1 MDTDTQGEY
10 LVMTWMQREDVHVE
24 TEAETVMSAS
34 QGNLGVADNQQKL
47 EEMGEGCFPRDF

>member
-10 LVMTWMQREDVHVE
+10 FVMTWMQREDVHVE

-34 QGNLGVADNQQKL
+34 QGNPGVADNQQKL
-47 EEMGEGCFPRDF
+47 EETGEGCFPRDF